1 MRIFLITI
9 FSFAAITAISPL
21 TFAKEP
27 IKLRSASDFNQRLS
41 TMNPSAPTQAN
52 GNDVNNK
59 IAPTNTAPTQN
70 SVPYSPST
78 LSTPPATAV
87 APSTITTPSSTAS
100 PSNVPA
106 TGSGVL
112 LGPNNNSSKNA
123 APGAASS
130 WLIH

>member
-1 MRIFLITI
+1 MRILLITV
-9 FSFAAITAISPL
+9 FSFTAITVISPL

-27 IKLRSASDFNQRLS
+27 IKLRSASNFNQRPS
-41 TMNPSAPTQAN
+41 TINPSVPTQSN

-70 SVPYSPST
+70 SVPYSSST

-123 APGAASS
+123 PGAASS